1 MLNSYEAIYDN
12 GQLKWLNDQPDVT
25 HSRVI
30 VTIVEDIETT
40 QPQTHPKR
48 RFPPASIAGKG
59 ETLGDLVS
67 PIVDEDDWECLK

>member
-1 MLNSYEAIYDN
+1 MLHSYEAIYDN
-12 GQLKWLNDQPDVT
+12 GQLTWLNDKPDVT

-30 VTIVEDIETT
+30 VTIVEEIETT
-40 QPQTHPKR
+40 QTHPKR
-48 RFPPASIAGKG
+48 RFPPVSIAGKG